1 MLLLSGLLL
10 IIVACWE
17 YYGTKITKNVIKIKH
32 KRFKIIIKIIILAL
46 LVCEVIFSTFKS
58 IKIVNLKLV
67 NLKYFI

>member
-46 LVCEVIFSTFKS
+46 LWTKVFCEVYLFHF
-58 IKIVNLKLV
+58 
-67 NLKYFI
+67 